1 VAKLLRCTWEAV
13 DHIVGRVVADHIDDT
28 RLDGLYRIGVDE
40 ISYKRGHRYL
50 TIVADHDTGR
60 VVWVGKDRSQAAIN
74 DFFDALG
81 QRTEQVQAISLDA
94 SSIYKTVAADR
105 IPQAT
110 ICLDPFHVVRWAGEV
125 VDAAYRAEAPRFPV
139 GDGRPSRRDWR
150 RTRYAVRAGKE
161 RLEQRHHAILGA
173 LRRHSY
179 RLWRIWELKEQLRD
193 LYRIVDPADAAGY
206 LRQWCATALRS
217 RIRAYE
223 TLVRRIRKHFDAIVA
238 AVQLGLSNSRLEGIN
253 AKIRLIQRRGYGH
266 AKLDNLIAMIY
277 LCLGGITITL
287 PTARRDG

>member
-1 VAKLLRCTWEAV
+1 MIARTTAHSTLVIPMGNYVSDR
-13 DHIVGRVVADHIDDT
+13 VGNYVSARPLQLGNSVSADN
-28 RLDGLYRIGVDE
+28 
-40 ISYKRGHRYL
+40 
-50 TIVADHDTGR
+50 HDTGR
-60 VVWVGKDRSQAAIN
+60 VVWVGKDRSQAAFN
-74 DFFDALG
+74 AFFDALG
-81 QRTEQVQAISLDA
+81 QQRTEKVAAISLDA

-110 ICLDPFHVVRWAGEV
+110 ICLDPFHVIGWAGEV
-125 VDAAYRAEAPRFPV
+125 VDAAYRAEAPRFPL

-150 RTRYAVRAGKE
+150 RTRYAIRAGKE
-161 RLEQRHHAILGA
+161 RLDPRHHTLLGA

-179 RLWRIWELKEQLRD
+179 RLWRTWELKEQLRD
-193 LYRIVDPADAAGY
+193 LYRIVDPTDAADY
-206 LRQWCATALRS
+206 LHQWCTTALRS
-217 RIRAYE
+217 RIPAYE

-266 AKLDNLIAMIY
+266 ANIDNLTAMIY

-287 PTARRDG
+287 PSAT